1 MNVEAGDERSWPRCR
16 EAQIADPWYKG
27 QGLLRRGL
35 ERVRL
40 MKEEDKETLQR
51 YSHEVPG
58 PLGLYRGPC
67 EATQSTAT
75 PDSSLETWSSQM
87 PPLPPVQPPVR
98 LSQELSQ
105 GTFRV
110 LQNVTAEEAIAA
122 FTRDFVRGRKLP
134 VLALSGHSVD
144 CLVALDKQLRYLVI
158 QRLKKGAKRRA
169 LALESVE
176 QVDH

>member
-1 MNVEAGDERSWPRCR
+1 
-16 EAQIADPWYKG
+16 
-27 QGLLRRGL
+27 
-35 ERVRL
+35 
-40 MKEEDKETLQR
+40 
-51 YSHEVPG
+51 
-58 PLGLYRGPC
+58 
-67 EATQSTAT
+67 
-75 PDSSLETWSSQM
+75 M